1 MKLGLIA
8 IGELIALA
16 DLQLM
21 VLLENNTEEFETR
34 IFLFQW
40 QV

>member
-21 VLLENNTEEFETR
+21 ALLENNREEFETR
-34 IFLFQW
+34 ISLFQW

>member
-8 IGELIALA
+8 IGELKALA

-21 VLLENNTEEFETR
+21 GLLENNTEEFEIR
-34 IFLFQW
+34 ISFFQW

>member
-21 VLLENNTEEFETR
+21 ALLENNTEEFETR
-34 IFLFQW
+34 ISLFQW